1 MRVGLG
7 WSNGEVIPLFCSSY
21 EYGCS
26 ELLDLLLFKN
36 HLTYSGQL
44 LHEFTLKPIL
54 RSAIHLLLYIS
65 YGADNEDFG
74 DHSPNSHELNT

>member
-1 MRVGLG
+1 MRVGLR
-7 WSNGEVIPLFCSSY
+7 WSNGEVIPLFCSSD
-21 EYGCS
+21 EYGYS
-26 ELLDLLLFKN
+26 ELLDFLLFKN

-54 RSAIHLLLYIS
+54 QPALLLYIS

-74 DHSPNSHELNT
+74 GHSLNSHDLNT

>member
-21 EYGCS
+21 EYGCG
-26 ELLDLLLFKN
+26 ELLDFLLFKN

-54 RSAIHLLLYIS
+54 QPALLLYIS
-65 YGADNEDFG
+65 YVADNEDFG
-74 DHSPNSHELNT
+74 DHSLNSHDLNT

>member
-21 EYGCS
+21 EYGCG
-26 ELLDLLLFKN
+26 ELLDFLLFEN

-54 RSAIHLLLYIS
+54 QPALLLYICIH
-65 YGADNEDFG
+65 GADNEDFG
-74 DHSPNSHELNT
+74 DHFPNSHDLNT